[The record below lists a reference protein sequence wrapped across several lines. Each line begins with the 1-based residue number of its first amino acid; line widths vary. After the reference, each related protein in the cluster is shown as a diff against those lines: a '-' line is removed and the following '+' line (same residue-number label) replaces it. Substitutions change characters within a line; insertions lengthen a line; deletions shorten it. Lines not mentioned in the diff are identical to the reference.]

1 MAYLTSRINV
11 DSKLYNAL
19 SLPYSTKFYFKSLQQ
34 TRAPSGIIL
43 TMSNQTNILANIAAI
58 QARID
63 AACQLYQ
70 RDTPPT
76 LMAVTKT
83 RSAAEITAAI
93 DAGITDIGENYLQEA
108 LNKQAELSTQPK
120 CWHFIGPIQTNK
132 TRAIASHF
140 DWVHSV
146 DRTKIITRLNDQRPN
161 ELPPLNICLQIN
173 INDESSKAGAT
184 VDDISALAELV
195 NNQAR
200 LRLRGLMAIPANTSD
215 TQQQR
220 RNFAAL
226 RGILKSL
233 QKQFPSAAI
242 DTLSMGMS
250 GDMESAIAEGA
261 TIVRIGSDIFGPRP
275 TPRP

>member
-1 MAYLTSRINV
+1 MSNEINV
-11 DSKLYNAL
+11 
-19 SLPYSTKFYFKSLQQ
+19 P
-34 TRAPSGIIL
+34 
-43 TMSNQTNILANIAAI
+43 ANIAAI
-58 QARID
+58 QTRID
-63 AACQLYQ
+63 VACRLYK
-70 RDTPPT
+70 RHTPPI

-83 RSAAEITAAI
+83 RSAAEITTAI
-93 DAGITDIGENYLQEA
+93 NAGITDIGENYLQEA
-108 LNKQAELSTQPK
+108 ISKQAELSTQPK

-146 DRTKIITRLNDQRPN
+146 DRAKIITRLNDQRPI

-184 VDDISALAELV
+184 IGDIPALAELV
-195 NNQAR
+195 ISQAR

-226 RGILKSL
+226 RGILQSL

-242 DTLSMGMS
+242 DTLSIGMS

-275 TPRP
+275 TQEP